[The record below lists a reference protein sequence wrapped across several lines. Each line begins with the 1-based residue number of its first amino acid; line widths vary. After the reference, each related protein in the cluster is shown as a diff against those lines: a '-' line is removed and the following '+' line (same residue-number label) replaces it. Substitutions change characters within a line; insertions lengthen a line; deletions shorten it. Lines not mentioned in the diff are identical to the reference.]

1 MSSILALGFFTS
13 SRATFPTYM
22 VFASL
27 AIYPAAL
34 ALVYFLDYVVGQ
46 FYPPRPIPPSA
57 INLRS
62 RMHPVSM
69 LRSLQFEPISP
80 ASA

>member
-1 MSSILALGFFTS
+1 MVTICGVVSQVVTTMSSILALGCFTS

-46 FYPPRPIPPSA
+46 FCPPI
-57 INLRS
+57 L
-62 RMHPVSM
+62 
-69 LRSLQFEPISP
+69 
-80 ASA
+80 

>member
-34 ALVYFLDYVVGQ
+34 ALVYFLDYVVGECSLPSTLPSTTTTCALTMQ
-46 FYPPRPIPPSA
+46 RCCTFCAFLARIP
-57 INLRS
+57 N
-62 RMHPVSM
+62 
-69 LRSLQFEPISP
+69 
-80 ASA
+80 